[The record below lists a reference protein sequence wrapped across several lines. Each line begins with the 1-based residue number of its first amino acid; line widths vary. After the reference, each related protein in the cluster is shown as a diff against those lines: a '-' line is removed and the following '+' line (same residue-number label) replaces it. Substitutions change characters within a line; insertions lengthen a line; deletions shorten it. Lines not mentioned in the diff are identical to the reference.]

1 MFDDYLELF
10 IQYGYVTL
18 FSCVSPL
25 AAILSLI
32 NNYIEQRTD
41 AVKLCRIHQRPFSK
55 PTAGDVKIPVI
66 IFALMCC
73 IHYVHVYTVSH
84 NNWRC
89 CTIVKTGYGVGVIFV
104 HTLV

>member
-55 PTAGDVKIPVI
+55 PTAGDVQHAHNINSSHF
-66 IFALMCC
+66 FALICC
-73 IHYVHVYTVSH
+73 IHHVHVYAVS
-84 NNWRC
+84 
-89 CTIVKTGYGVGVIFV
+89 IDLYVYGCIT
-104 HTLV
+104 HIIYT